1 MGGDLN
7 EKLYILHLLGY
18 SDPRARLELT
28 FEFEY
33 DSGDALMDDFHVT
46 LRVRFELKEEYRD
59 RVNGKIR
66 NLRIFLHYRFLFLS
80 FDHTFI
86 STLILNG

>member
-33 DSGDALMDDFHVT
+33 DPGDALMDDFRVT
-46 LRVRFELKEEYRD
+46 LRVRFELKEESGEGERK
-59 RVNGKIR
+59 NSKLK
-66 NLRIFLHYRFLFLS
+66 NLSTLCFYLS
-80 FDHTFI
+80 FDHSFF
-86 STLILNG
+86 STLLNG

>member
-33 DSGDALMDDFHVT
+33 DPGDALMDDFRVT
-46 LRVRFELKEEYRD
+46 LRVRFELKEEYRE
-59 RVNGKIR
+59 RVNEKIR
-66 NLRIFLHYRFLFLS
+66 NLRIFLHYVSIYHSTIALSLSLLLF
-80 FDHTFI
+80 
-86 STLILNG
+86 